1 MLPLKTKTQ
10 LTHRSCH
17 CCCCCLCRLGL
28 NLEAALDAA
37 PAALTPP
44 LLEAWLASER
54 DREAAQWAPRRAEA
68 PGGDADEDSE
78 EEEEEE
84 GAEHR
89 TAAWRDVRRLLWR
102 LGEPPVRGGTNSG
115 QTSSQIRRPLHCCCA
130 AAERTARCICL
141 LTAAAHPSRPTALH
155 NPPCRV

>member
-1 MLPLKTKTQ
+1 
-10 LTHRSCH
+10 
-17 CCCCCLCRLGL
+17 L

-78 EEEEEE
+78 EEESIEFN
-84 GAEHR
+84 AE
-89 TAAWRDVRRLLWR
+89 ALLNYFRLTFDFGNIWQ
-102 LGEPPVRGGTNSG
+102 EF
-115 QTSSQIRRPLHCCCA
+115 
-130 AAERTARCICL
+130 
-141 LTAAAHPSRPTALH
+141 
-155 NPPCRV
+155 